1 MQQLLWRDE
10 AEASNRL
17 RHWPPDAQGQMPGT
31 NGVEPLS
38 EDWRDLWGAFARSDA
53 GLGLNTFVAQR
64 LAAGA
69 VIYPNDPL
77 RALRLTPLRDVKV
90 LILGQDP
97 YHGPGQAEGL
107 AFSVA
112 PGIKIPPSLRNIVQE
127 VGRDVGLDAP
137 TNGSLTAWAQRG
149 VLLINTCWSVE
160 QGQAGSHAG
169 KGWDALTDEI
179 INAVANFS
187 PFCVYMLWGAH
198 AQSKAV
204 AIEKTAAQ
212 SGQQSLVL
220 QANHPSPLSARR
232 GPRPFVGCGHFSLA
246 QSWLRERGV
255 NWRWNWALTPQDKA
269 WRTRPTGQYML

>member
-1 MQQLLWRDE
+1 MIMQRLLWD
-10 AEASNRL
+10 ASPVGSNRL
-17 RHWPPDAQGQMPGT
+17 SHWPPDAHGQLPSAPTGK
-31 NGVEPLS
+31 PLS
-38 EDWRDLWGAFARSDA
+38 AEWQTLWQSFAQSEA
-53 GLGLNTFVAQR
+53 GFALDTFLIQR

-69 VIYPNDPL
+69 VVYPGDPL

-127 VGRDVGLDAP
+127 VRRDVGLEAP
-137 TNGSLTAWAQRG
+137 TNGSLTAWAMRG
-149 VLLINTCWSVE
+149 VLLLNTCWSVE
-160 QGQAGSHAG
+160 EGQAGSHAG

-179 INAVANFS
+179 IKAVANSS
-187 PFCVYMLWGAH
+187 PLCVYMLWGAH
-198 AQSKAV
+198 AQTKALT
-204 AIEKTAAQ
+204 IEKTAAQ

-232 GPRPFVGCGHFSLA
+232 GPMPFVGCSHFSLA

-255 NWRWNWALTPQDKA
+255 NWRWDWALTTQEA
-269 WRTRPTGQYML
+269 A

>member
-1 MQQLLWRDE
+1 MQQPLWRDQ

-38 EDWRDLWGAFARSDA
+38 EDWRALWGAFARSDA

-69 VIYPNDPL
+69 VIYPSDPL

-112 PGIKIPPSLRNIVQE
+112 PGIKIPPSLRNILQE
-127 VGRDVGLDAP
+127 ASPKPQNPISIMINHSLD
-137 TNGSLTAWAQRG
+137 TADSCCDLR
-149 VLLINTCWSVE
+149 LRS
-160 QGQAGSHAG
+160 
-169 KGWDALTDEI
+169 
-179 INAVANFS
+179 FS
-187 PFCVYMLWGAH
+187 YCL
-198 AQSKAV
+198 
-204 AIEKTAAQ
+204 
-212 SGQQSLVL
+212 
-220 QANHPSPLSARR
+220 AR
-232 GPRPFVGCGHFSLA
+232 PWP
-246 QSWLRERGV
+246 
-255 NWRWNWALTPQDKA
+255 
-269 WRTRPTGQYML
+269 

>member
-1 MQQLLWRDE
+1 MR
-10 AEASNRL
+10 
-17 RHWPPDAQGQMPGT
+17 
-31 NGVEPLS
+31 
-38 EDWRDLWGAFARSDA
+38 AF
-53 GLGLNTFVAQR
+53 LAQR
-64 LAAGA
+64 LNEGA
-69 VIYPNDPL
+69 TIFPPQPL
-77 RALRLTPLRDVKV
+77 NALELTPPQSVHTV
-90 LILGQDP
+90 ILGQDP

-187 PFCVYMLWGAH
+187 PLCVYMLWGAH

-246 QSWLRERGV
+246 QSWLGERGV
-255 NWRWNWALTPQDKA
+255 NWRWDWALTPQDKA
-269 WRTRPTGQYML
+269 WRARATGQYML

>member
-1 MQQLLWRDE
+1 MIMQKLLWDASLE
-10 AEASNRL
+10 GSNRL
-17 RHWPPDAQGQMPGT
+17 SHWPPDAQGRMPSAP
-31 NGVEPLS
+31 NAQPLS
-38 EDWRDLWGAFARSDA
+38 EEWQAIWQSFAQSEA
-53 GLGLNTFVAQR
+53 GLGLNAFVTQQ

-69 VIYPNDPL
+69 VIYPSDPL

-127 VGRDVGLDAP
+127 VRRYVGLDAP
-137 TNGSLTAWAQRG
+137 ANGSLTAWAQRG
-149 VLLINTCWSVE
+149 VLLINTSWTVE

-169 KGWDALTDEI
+169 KGWDALTDEVI
-179 INAVANFS
+179 QSVTTFS
-187 PFCVYMLWGAH
+187 PLCVYMLWGAH
-198 AQSKAV
+198 AQSKTL
-204 AIEKTAAQ
+204 AIEKTATQ
-212 SGQQSLVL
+212 SGQQCLVL

-232 GPRPFVGCGHFSLA
+232 GTRPFVGCGHFSLA

-255 NWRWNWALTPQDKA
+255 NWRWDWALTPQGA
-269 WRTRPTGQYML
+269 A

>member
-1 MQQLLWRDE
+1 
-10 AEASNRL
+10 
-17 RHWPPDAQGQMPGT
+17 
-31 NGVEPLS
+31 
-38 EDWRDLWGAFARSDA
+38 
-53 GLGLNTFVAQR
+53 
-64 LAAGA
+64 
-69 VIYPNDPL
+69 
-77 RALRLTPLRDVKV
+77 VKV

-127 VGRDVGLDAP
+127 VGRDVGLEAP

-179 INAVANFS
+179 INATANFS
-187 PFCVYMLWGAH
+187 PLCVYMLWGAH
-198 AQSKAV
+198 AQSKAL

-255 NWRWNWALTPQDKA
+255 NWRWDWALTPQDA
-269 WRTRPTGQYML
+269 A